1 MTNPSL
7 VSELDASLLERYEAD
22 RRRAFD
28 YPPAAQLRADFDE
41 RALRAAIRASNEEPI
56 PRPLALRVRI
66 PACAGPNPSANRAGS
81 AQAHIARYLERLYR
95 EIELIAPLFD
105 RDRPVLRL
113 HLGGAG
119 VGALDQVAVREL
131 MESLA
136 RHFGFSTQAQRVY
149 CVAVDPLTVDAA
161 HVHALAA
168 LGFNHLAI
176 RPSESEPTQP
186 TGADHAPVA
195 ARIGAMIAAARE
207 AGMQSVRVHLAHDRP
222 TTLAVDAA
230 CASHP
235 DHVVLETNDAA
246 DAWLDPHAR
255 TAAFAA
261 TAQRLVDAGYV
272 HLGMAQ
278 FVRANGALAVA
289 QRTGALRWV
298 FPGYSTQGDC
308 DSIGLGAGAHSSI
321 GDSCSH
327 SADEVTGYAA
337 ALDDGRLPVARGLS
351 LDEDDLIRRE
361 LMATL
366 VGRCIIDKATF
377 GARHRLLFDEYF
389 VRERQRLQPLV
400 ADGLLQEDTRA
411 LRVTSRGRL
420 LLRIIGR
427 CFDAYRDVEAQPT
440 RHVRAV

>member
-1 MTNPSL
+1 MMTNPLL
-7 VSELDASLLERYEAD
+7 VSQWDASLLERYAAD

-66 PACAGPNPSANRAGS
+66 PACAGPKPSDGGAGS
-81 AQAHIARYLERLYR
+81 APAYVARYLERLYR
-95 EIELIAPLFD
+95 EIELIAPLLD

-119 VGALDQVAVREL
+119 VGALDQAAVREL
-131 MESLA
+131 TESLT
-136 RHFGFSTQAQRVY
+136 RHFGYSTQAQRVY
-149 CVAVDPLTVDAA
+149 CVAVDPLAVDAA

-176 RPSESEPTQP
+176 RASESGPTRP
-186 TGADHAPVA
+186 TGAAQA
-195 ARIGAMIAAARE
+195 RARIGALVAAARE
-207 AGMQSVRVHLAHDRP
+207 AGMHSVRVHLAGDRP
-222 TTLAVDAA
+222 LTLAVDAV

-235 DHVVLETNDAA
+235 DHVVLESSGAA
-246 DAWLDPHAR
+246 DAAQDPPAR
-255 TAAFAA
+255 TTAFAA

-278 FVRANGALAVA
+278 FVPAEGELALA
-289 QRTGALRWV
+289 QRAGVLRWV
-298 FPGYSTQGDC
+298 FPGYSMQGDC
-308 DSIGLGAGAHSSI
+308 DVIGLGAGAQSSI
-321 GDSCSH
+321 GDSCSR
-327 SADEVTGYAA
+327 SVGDVAGYAA
-337 ALDDGRLPVARGLS
+337 ALDDGRLPVACGVS

-361 LMATL
+361 LIATL
-366 VGRCIIDKATF
+366 TGRCIIDKATF

-389 VRERQRLQPLV
+389 VRARRHLQPLI
-400 ADGLLQEDTRA
+400 AEGLLEEDARA

-420 LLRIIGR
+420 LLRIIGK

-440 RHVRAV
+440 RHLRAV

>member
-7 VSELDASLLERYEAD
+7 VSELDPSLLQRYVAD
-22 RRRAFD
+22 RQRPFD
-28 YPPAAQLRADFDE
+28 YPPVAQLRTDFDE

-66 PACAGPNPSANRAGS
+66 PACAASKPSGNG

-95 EIELIAPLFD
+95 EIELIAPLLD

-119 VGALDQVAVREL
+119 VEALDQPTVREL
-131 MESLA
+131 MESLT
-136 RHFGFSTQAQRVY
+136 RHFSFSTQAQRVY
-149 CVAVDPLTVDAA
+149 GVAMDPLTADAA
-161 HVHALAA
+161 HVPALVA

-176 RPSESEPTQP
+176 RASASDAVWPAGADPAQVATR
-186 TGADHAPVA
+186 TGA
-195 ARIGAMIAAARE
+195 MLAAARD
-207 AGMQSVRVHLAHDRP
+207 AGMHSTRVHLACDRAA
-222 TTLAVDAA
+222 LSAVEAA
-230 CASHP
+230 CAARA
-235 DHVVLETNDAA
+235 DHVVLETADAA
-246 DAWLDPHAR
+246 GAALDPATR

-261 TAQRLVDAGYV
+261 IAQRLADAGYV

-278 FVRANGALAVA
+278 FVRAGGELAVA
-289 QRTGALRWV
+289 QRAGALQWV

-308 DSIGLGAGAHSSI
+308 DIIGLGAGARSAV
-321 GDSCSH
+321 GDSCSRN
-327 SADEVTGYAA
+327 ADEAAGYSA
-337 ALDDGRLPVARGLS
+337 ALDDGRLPVARGLA

-361 LMATL
+361 LIATL

-389 VRERQRLQPLV
+389 VRERQRLRPLI
-400 ADGLLQEDTRA
+400 ADGLLEEDARA

-427 CFDAYRDVEAQPT
+427 CFDAYGDVEAQSA
-440 RHVRAV
+440 RHARAV

>member
-7 VSELDASLLERYEAD
+7 VSELDASLLERYAAD
-22 RRRAFD
+22 RRRAFE

-66 PACAGPNPSANRAGS
+66 PACAGAKLSGDGAGS
-81 AQAHIARYLERLYR
+81 AQAHVARYLERLYR
-95 EIELIAPLFD
+95 EIELIAPLLD

-119 VGALDQVAVREL
+119 VDALDQAAVREL
-131 MESLA
+131 MESLT
-136 RHFGFSTQAQRVY
+136 RHFSFSTQAQRVY
-149 CVAVDPLTVDAA
+149 GVAVNPLAVDAA

-176 RPSESEPTQP
+176 RASESEAAWPA
-186 TGADHAPVA
+186 GADPAQVG
-195 ARIGAMIAAARE
+195 ARTGAMIAAARE
-207 AGMQSVRVHLAHDRP
+207 AGMQSARVHVACDQAVM
-222 TTLAVDAA
+222 LAVDAA
-230 CASHP
+230 CASRA
-235 DHVVLETNDAA
+235 DHVVLETKGAA
-246 DAWLDPHAR
+246 GAALAPPAC

-261 TAQRLVDAGYV
+261 ITQRLADAGYV

-278 FVRANGALAVA
+278 FVRADGELAVA
-289 QRTGALRWV
+289 QRAGVLQWV
-298 FPGYSTQGDC
+298 FTGYSTQDDC
-308 DSIGLGAGAHSSI
+308 DIIGLGAGARSGI
-321 GDSCSH
+321 GDSCSR
-327 SADEVTGYAA
+327 SADEATGYAA

-361 LMATL
+361 LIATL

-389 VRERQRLQPLV
+389 VRERQRLRPLI
-400 ADGLLQEDTRA
+400 AEGLLEEDARA

-427 CFDAYRDVEAQPT
+427 CFDAYRDVEVRPA